1 MFKDSRNFA
10 AILLTTLFSLSWT
23 QSSYGQAM
31 ELSLEDIIRY
41 TSEWDGERFPD
52 GRPRVSDDLL
62 ERMKLVNIEEAWS
75 VLRNEGYEYQ
85 FERGWKHVHPGGV
98 LVGRALTVMYMPL
111 RPDVNDEINRAGEVD
126 GRIGDQVSWPIDM
139 LVTGDVYVADVYG
152 REVGG
157 PIIGGNLANSIFA
170 KSGNGVVVN
179 GEIRDL
185 EQLEAI
191 DGFNAFVKDWNP
203 SYYWASMIMGINIP
217 TRIGGVTVMPGDVV
231 LGKREGIIFIP
242 PHLVDKVVKTSEI
255 VRLKDAF
262 GFLRL
267 KEGKYTPGQI
277 DARWSEE
284 INQDFEKWLEDHI
297 DELPVPKEQI
307 QELLKERTW

>member
-1 MFKDSRNFA
+1 MFKTSNNFKIISFTLF
-10 AILLTTLFSLSWT
+10 ILLTVSQFGF
-23 QSSYGQAM
+23 GQAM
-31 ELSLEDIIRY
+31 ELSREDIIRY

-52 GRPRVSDDLL
+52 GRPRVPDDIL

-75 VLRNEGYEYQ
+75 VLRNEGFDFQY
-85 FERGWKHVHPGGV
+85 ERGWKHVHPGGV

-111 RPDVNDEINRAGEVD
+111 RADVNNEINKAGEAA
-126 GRIGDQVSWPIDM
+126 GRIGNQVSWPIDM
-139 LVTGDVYVADVYG
+139 LVPGDVYVADVYG

-170 KSGNGVVVN
+170 KSGNGVVIN

-191 DGFNAFVKDWNP
+191 EGFNAFVRDWNP

-217 TRIGGVTVMPGDVV
+217 TRIGTVTVMPGDIV
-231 LGKREGIIFIP
+231 LGKREGIVFIP

-262 GFLRL
+262 GIMCL
-267 KEGKYTPGQI
+267 KEGRYTPGQI
-277 DARWSEE
+277 DGRWSEE
-284 INQDFEKWLEDHI
+284 INRDFEKWLEDHI
-297 DELPVPKEQI
+297 DELPVPREQV
-307 QELLKERTW
+307 QELLRERTW